1 MRLLPFLKPR
11 RDQRARPLLS
21 EDKRQQL
28 IEAEGKFAE
37 ALADHAVKM
46 DWARRIALDTLEKL
60 DERHAK

>member
-1 MRLLPFLKPR
+1 MRLLPFFRSR
-11 RDQRARPLLS
+11 RREQSPLLS

-28 IEAEGKFAE
+28 IEAEGKFTE

-46 DWARRIALDTLEKL
+46 DWARRIALATLEKL

>member
-1 MRLLPFLKPR
+1 MRLLPFFR
-11 RDQRARPLLS
+11 RRSDQRVRPLLS

-28 IEAEGKFAE
+28 IEAEGRLTE
-37 ALADHAVKM
+37 VLADHAVKM

>member
-1 MRLLPFLKPR
+1 MRLLPFFR
-11 RDQRARPLLS
+11 HRSDQRARPLLS

-28 IEAEGKFAE
+28 LEAEGKFTE

-46 DWARRIALDTLEKL
+46 DWARRIALATLEKL